1 MLKFLTNF
9 IPFVAMK
16 NYHRLTLDERIEI
29 EKLRDQKR
37 SFTFI
42 AKKLNRCVSTITREV
57 KKYKYFNSYQAAK
70 ANLRSYEKRLYK
82 KDGKDK
88 ISANEKLKNYIH
100 EKLKLRWSP
109 DQISITLK
117 KEFPNDKSMQIS
129 HETIYHYIYVH
140 SKKELKNELILQ
152 LRQKR
157 KRRGNFKTPAV
168 LAPKIK
174 DRVSIDERPIEV
186 IGREIPGHWEG
197 DLIIGKNHESCL
209 GTLAERTTR
218 TILLIPLKN
227 KEAET
232 VRKGFEKAFKNLPKL
247 MKKSLTYDNGTE
259 MSEHKLFTK
268 NTKVQVYF
276 THPYSPWERPTNEN
290 SNGLIRDYFPKGT
303 DFNEIPLKKIKQ
315 VQNELN
321 ERPRKVLDYQTPKD
335 VFNQLILNNLQ

>member
-1 MLKFLTNF
+1 
-9 IPFVAMK
+9 MK
-16 NYHRLTLDERIEI
+16 NYTRLCLQERIEI
-29 EKLRDQKR
+29 EKMREQKC
-37 SFTFI
+37 SFSVI
-42 AKKLNRCVSTITREV
+42 AKKLNRAKSTISREV
-57 KKYKYFNSYQAAK
+57 KKYQYFNSYQAAK
-70 ANLRSYEKRLYK
+70 ANLRSYAFRLGR

-88 ISANEKLKNYIH
+88 ISANEKLRNYIF

-109 DQISITLK
+109 DQISVSLK
-117 KEFPNDKSMQIS
+117 KEFPNDKTMQIS
-129 HETIYHYIYVH
+129 HETIYFYIYVH
-140 SKKELKNELILQ
+140 AKKELKNELILQ

-174 DRVSIDERPIEV
+174 DRVSIDDRPVEV
-186 IGREIPGHWEG
+186 LGREIPGHWEG

-227 KEAET
+227 KNAET
-232 VRKGFEKAFKNLPKL
+232 VRKGFEKAFRKLPKI

-259 MSEHKLFTK
+259 MSEHKMFTK
-268 NTKVQVYF
+268 NTKVNVYF

-303 DFNEIPLKKIKQ
+303 NFNDIPLKKIKQ

-321 ERPRKVLDYQTPKD
+321 ERPRKVLDYQTPKN
-335 VFNQLILNNLQ
+335 VFNQLIINNLK